1 MITVTWFHLEK
12 ERMKTDIAGM
22 ETSNKKKRTT
32 PTNTGLGGGLKV
44 CVALTDLVRRVSG
57 SWQFTK
63 WLFASLSTRT
73 DQLLVFSMQ
82 HPKAVSREGFG
93 CTCTWRCLGCTC
105 SWRCLGCSWT
115 WRRGLNGWL
124 SGCFSGTLSPEP
136 CRSVGWPFCHQG
148 NQGLFAWRTPGI
160 QGYTYGYI
168 YTSVV
173 VYWVWR
179 EWCCLSSWPLL
190 RGWGVG
196 GGGGAGLRVCM
207 APLFPGSM
215 LTRVGKREQCVQLAL
230 SCLSVPPP
238 PSPFP
243 HGNSRCNSRWHSR

>member
-136 CRSVGWPFCHQG
+136 CRSVGWPFCYQG
-148 NQGLFAWRTPGI
+148 NQDLFAWRTPGI

-190 RGWGVG
+190 G
-196 GGGGAGLRVCM
+196 GGGLGSESAWPHSFLAACWPEWGNESSVCN
-207 APLFPGSM
+207 LHFP
-215 LTRVGKREQCVQLAL
+215 A
-230 SCLSVPPP
+230 CLSPPP
-238 PSPFP
+238 PLSPMVTVGVIVGGTP
-243 HGNSRCNSRWHSR
+243 GSL